1 MRLRNRAALGVAPVV
16 LATALLGGP
25 PSSTIARANEHP
37 AAARVADQGAPNILI
52 IVTDDQRD
60 GLQVMPATRRY
71 FKDAGVKFENAF
83 VTTPLCCPSRATI
96 FTGRY
101 AHNHGVH
108 TEADA
113 SKLDQQTT
121 LQYYLQQ
128 AGYETAMFGK
138 YLNSWSRAQPPPY
151 FDRWAFFKKS
161 GPSYKNGRWNVDG
174 TITTIDRYS
183 TRYIAQKATDFLTAT
198 DAVQPAT
205 PWFMYLATSAP
216 HRPFTAQ
223 RKYRHAGV
231 PRWRPDPSVFEHDRT
246 DKPDYVQ
253 TQYSTPQTG
262 RLIRKKQFRT
272 LMSVDDLVS
281 NVFKTMNRTGDASN
295 TLAFLISDNGFLWGE
310 HGLTRKTTPYTPS
323 IQVPM
328 LMRWPGHVPSGAGDD
343 RLVANVDIAP
353 TVMAATGLTPSNAAM
368 DGRSLL
374 DAAQVRSRLLT
385 EYYSDQTIVKPGRF
399 PTPSWASTRTKDYQ
413 YVEYYGSDGM
423 TPTLEEYYDLRTD
436 PYELDN
442 LLGDADTSNDPDQ
455 ATLAQLREQLT
466 LDRMCTGTSGA
477 DPCP

>member
-1 MRLRNRAALGVAPVV
+1 MRSRN
-16 LATALLGGP
+16 TALLGAAAAVLVAGVMSFPPAVGAQLARVSDQRVRADDGP
-25 PSSTIARANEHP
+25 PN
-37 AAARVADQGAPNILI
+37 VLI

-71 FKDAGVKFENAF
+71 FEDRGVKFDNAY
-83 VTTPLCCPSRATI
+83 VTTPLCCPSRASI

-101 AHNHGVH
+101 AHNTGVH

-138 YLNSWSRAQPPPY
+138 YLNSWARADAPP
-151 FDRWAFFKKS
+151 FFNQWAFFKKS
-161 GPSYKNGRWNVDG
+161 GSSYKEGRWNVDG
-174 TITTIDRYS
+174 QVKTVDRYS
-183 TRYIAQKATDFLTAT
+183 TSYIDHKATKFLRAENARDTT
-198 DAVQPAT
+198 K

-223 RKYRHAGV
+223 RKYKNAGV
-231 PRWRPDPSVFEHDRT
+231 PRWNPDPAVFEHDRT

-253 TQYSTPQTG
+253 SQYSTPQAG
-262 RLIRKKQFRT
+262 RLVRKKQFRT
-272 LMSVDDLVS
+272 LMSVDDLVKD
-281 NVFKTMNRTGDASN
+281 VFKTMNRTNDTSN
-295 TLAFLISDNGFLWGE
+295 TIAFLISDNGFLWGE

-323 IQVPM
+323 VQVPM
-328 LMRWPGHVPSGAGDD
+328 LMRWPGHVSPSTTDD
-343 RLVANVDIAP
+343 RMVANIDIAP
-353 TVMAATGLTPSNAAM
+353 TVVAATGIDPGNAAM

-374 DAAQVRSRLLT
+374 DTSAMRTRLLL
-385 EYYSDQTIVKPGRF
+385 EYYTDSTLVKPGHF
-399 PTPSWASTRTKDYQ
+399 PTPSWASTRTTDYE
-413 YVEYYGSDGM
+413 YIEYYGPDGV

-455 ATLAQLREQLT
+455 ATLTQLREQVN
-466 LDRMCTGTSGA
+466 LDRMCSGTSGPTA
-477 DPCP
+477 CP